1 MKTMNDF
8 EREKL
13 RKELEASIKHKEQS
27 IKRREHELWK
37 ALSKCVE
44 ISNDLQDAKIISLKQ
59 DLGIGLSN
67 KDYELLDKYDE

>member
-1 MKTMNDF
+1 MNDF

-13 RKELEASIKHKEQS
+13 RKELEASIKRKKQS
-27 IKRREHELWK
+27 IKRKEQELWK

-59 DLGIGLSN
+59 NLGIGISS
-67 KDYELLDKYDE
+67 KDYELLAKYDE